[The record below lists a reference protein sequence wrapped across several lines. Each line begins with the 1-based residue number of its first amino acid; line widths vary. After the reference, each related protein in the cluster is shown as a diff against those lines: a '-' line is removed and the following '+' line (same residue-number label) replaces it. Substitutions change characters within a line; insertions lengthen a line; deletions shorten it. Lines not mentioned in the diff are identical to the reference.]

1 MTDQKTW
8 KRAAGGAGLV
18 AAGLVAGGILAGTL
32 SADAADT
39 GTTTTAPEGSTGSS
53 SSAPVDPSQPQR
65 PDETLLTGDTKASV
79 EKAVLAKYPDATI
92 ERTETDSD
100 GVYESHIVTAAGD
113 HVIVQ
118 VDKDFAVTGTRTG
131 GGPGGGHHGPDGNAD
146 DSDTADSGGA

>member
-1 MTDQKTW
+1 MTNPKTW

-32 SADAADT
+32 TATAADT
-39 GTTTTAPEGSTGSS
+39 GTTAAPDSS
-53 SSAPVDPSQPQR
+53 SSETVDPSQPQR
-65 PDETLLTGDTKASV
+65 SDEQLLTGDTKTQV

-100 GVYESHIVTAAGD
+100 GVYESHVVTADGE

-118 VDKDFAVTGTRTG
+118 VGEDFAVTGTQTG
-131 GGPGGGHHGPDGNAD
+131 GGPGGHHGPDG
-146 DSDTADSGGA
+146 DTDGDGGSAEDSGGA